1 MEVKTERPNKK
12 YKLKPRQNLKYQ
24 SITNSSKNSSASSKS
39 TVSNLSKYQSSKY
52 LKNSNKPKI
61 SINDQYDTSFNTLS
75 RRRIPAPVIRPLEV
89 SGNYDNH
96 SLYTSIC
103 SNPYKNNQITEIKD
117 YQNYN
122 TKNNTRHMQASSSS
136 YLRRNITSVISDGN
150 LDRTQ
155 PRTPTHR
162 QIQIKENINLKPK
175 LGKNKSTNC
184 FKINSFVLYMRCP
197 YCNHVLNDEST
208 KRRALVKSKK
218 KEVQKIY
225 TRTETENKENINI
238 NENFRKIVNEHTY
251 TPYTPYFKRNSQ
263 DIIYQK
269 MNSNDF
275 YINERGGFVF
285 KDKEYPANT
294 IIIVNPKPDYSR
306 YQSGSTV
313 LGKHKNI
320 KIYESPAP
328 EKKIIIRPLKY

>member
-1 MEVKTERPNKK
+1 M
-12 YKLKPRQNLKYQ
+12 KPRQNLKYQ

-52 LKNSNKPKI
+52 LKNSHKPKI

-136 YLRRNITSVISDGN
+136 YLRRNITSGISDGN

-175 LGKNKSTNC
+175 MTKNKSNNC

-208 KRRALVKSKK
+208 KRRALVKSKT
-218 KEVQKIY
+218 KEVKKIY

-238 NENFRKIVNEHTY
+238 NENFRKIVNDIKWI
-251 TPYTPYFKRNSQ
+251 FKRKYYYSNSAFEIFTTTNKTFYFNFKYEAER
-263 DIIYQK
+263 DTAIGEILKKIPGSIPIIDDLKEQSTIVGYENKSEQK
-269 MNSNDF
+269 KK
-275 YINERGGFVF
+275 
-285 KDKEYPANT
+285 KDKIKLSE
-294 IIIVNPKPDYSR
+294 II
-306 YQSGSTV
+306 
-313 LGKHKNI
+313 KN
-320 KIYESPAP
+320 SF
-328 EKKIIIRPLKY
+328 

>member
-1 MEVKTERPNKK
+1 MEVKTKRFNRV
-12 YKLKPRQNLKYQ
+12 YKLNPKQNLKYQ
-24 SITNSSKNSSASSKS
+24 SITNSSKNSSTSSKS
-39 TVSNLSKYQSSKY
+39 ILSNLSKYQSSKHS
-52 LKNSNKPKI
+52 KNSHKSKI
-61 SINDQYDTSFNTLS
+61 SINDQYDQSFNTLS
-75 RRRIPAPVIRPLEV
+75 RKRFPARVIRPLET

-122 TKNNTRHMQASSSS
+122 TKNNTRHIQASSSS

-150 LDRTQ
+150 LDRIQ
-155 PRTPTHR
+155 PRTPTQR
-162 QIQIKENINLKPK
+162 QIQRKANIDLKPQI
-175 LGKNKSTNC
+175 GKNKSSNC
-184 FKINSFVLYMRCP
+184 FTINSFILYMRCP

-208 KRRALVKSKK
+208 KRKALVKTKK

-225 TRTETENKENINI
+225 TRRETENKEDI
-238 NENFRKIVNEHTY
+238 NENKNYRKIINEHTY
-251 TPYTPYFKRNSQ
+251 KPYFKRNTEE
-263 DIIYQK
+263 IIYQK

-306 YQSGSTV
+306 YQNGSKV

-320 KIYESPAP
+320 QIYESPAP
-328 EKKIIIRPLKY
+328 EKKVIIRPLKY

>member
-1 MEVKTERPNKK
+1 MEVKTEKLNKK

-24 SITNSSKNSSASSKS
+24 SITNSSKNSSTSSKS
-39 TVSNLSKYQSSKY
+39 TLSNLSKYQSSKY
-52 LKNSNKPKI
+52 LKNSHKSKI
-61 SINDQYDTSFNTLS
+61 SINDQYDQSFNTLS
-75 RRRIPAPVIRPLEV
+75 RRRIPAPVIKPLET

-96 SLYTSIC
+96 RLYTSIC

-122 TKNNTRHMQASSSS
+122 NKNNTRHIQASSSS
-136 YLRRNITSVISDGN
+136 YLRRNITSIISDGS
-150 LDRTQ
+150 LDRIQ

-162 QIQIKENINLKPK
+162 QIQRKENINLQTKI
-175 LGKNKSTNC
+175 GKNKSSNC
-184 FKINSFVLYMRCP
+184 FNINSFILYMRCP

-208 KRRALVKSKK
+208 KRKALVKTKK
-218 KEVQKIY
+218 KEVQKVY
-225 TRTETENKENINI
+225 TRRETENKENINL
-238 NENFRKIVNEHTY
+238 NKNYGGIVNEHTY
-251 TPYTPYFKRNSQ
+251 IPYFKRNSQ
-263 DIIYQK
+263 EIIYQK

-285 KDKEYPANT
+285 KDKEYPTNT

-306 YQSGSTV
+306 YQNGSKV

-320 KIYESPAP
+320 GIYESPAP
-328 EKKIIIRPLKY
+328 EKKVIIRPLKY